1 MNLYK
6 AFIFQHGLN
15 LKLIFLKSKAQVIKL
30 MLCDRKYKY
39 DVDETRKVLAPIID
53 IIITLG
59 RLRLKVKSKGRRFL
73 N

>member
-15 LKLIFLKSKAQVIKL
+15 LKLFFLKSKAQVMKL

-39 DVDETRKVLAPIID
+39 EVEETRKVLASIID